1 MYRYRP
7 GFMLGVRLM
16 YLDRL
21 DEAVREGLLAEV
33 PGAINRF
40 RFSHDLVREV
50 LYEELSSAQRVR
62 FHRRAADA
70 LDEEVRTSVEIMASV
85 LEPAMILLMA
95 GVVLFVVLAVLL
107 PVFEMNQLV
116 R

>member
-1 MYRYRP
+1 MIGMENQGDIERANSS
-7 GFMLGVRLM
+7 GVGTLSGQQIQKIR
-16 YLDRL
+16 R
-21 DEAVREGLLAEV
+21 V
-33 PGAINRF
+33 P
-40 RFSHDLVREV
+40 
-50 LYEELSSAQRVR
+50 
-62 FHRRAADA
+62 HRRIRRQRPA
-70 LDEEVRTSVEIMASV
+70 TV

>member
-1 MYRYRP
+1 VSEGQSLASSLGTSALFHPMVVDMIAVGERS
-7 GFMLGVRLM
+7 GELEHMLG
-16 YLDRL
+16 
-21 DEAVREGLLAEV
+21 
-33 PGAINRF
+33 
-40 RFSHDLVREV
+40 
-50 LYEELSSAQRVR
+50 
-62 FHRRAADA
+62 RAAEA
-70 LDEEVRTSVEIMASV
+70 LDEEVRGSVEVMASV

>member
-1 MYRYRP
+1 
-7 GFMLGVRLM
+7 
-16 YLDRL
+16 
-21 DEAVREGLLAEV
+21 
-33 PGAINRF
+33 
-40 RFSHDLVREV
+40 
-50 LYEELSSAQRVR
+50 
-62 FHRRAADA
+62 
-70 LDEEVRTSVEIMASV
+70 MASV